1 MLKTNAFSQENSH
14 TLSPRTREMIERRRR
29 LLGPGYQ
36 LFYQNPLHLVRGEG
50 VWVYDVEC
58 TLPLGSNRLMP

>member
-1 MLKTNAFSQENSH
+1 MLKTNAFLLENSNA
-14 TLSPRTREMIERRRR
+14 LSPRNREMIERRRR

-50 VWVYDVEC
+50 VWVYDAE
-58 TLPLGSNRLMP
+58 G